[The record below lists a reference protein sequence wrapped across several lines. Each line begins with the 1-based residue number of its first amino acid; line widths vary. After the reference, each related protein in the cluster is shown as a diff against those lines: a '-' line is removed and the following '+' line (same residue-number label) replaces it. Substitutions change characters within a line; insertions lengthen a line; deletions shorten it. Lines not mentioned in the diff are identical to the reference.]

1 MEFRRHS
8 PSYSTMVIS
17 LPLFLKQLWSM
28 GTLNMVLSPNAA
40 AAGSLSA
47 IIGLLFINVVVM
59 IRSLIFG
66 GIAC

>member
-1 MEFRRHS
+1 
-8 PSYSTMVIS
+8 
-17 LPLFLKQLWSM
+17 
-28 GTLNMVLSPNAA
+28 MVLSPNAA

-47 IIGLLFINVVVM
+47 IIGLLFINVVDM